1 MITDP
6 KRKRCSIE
14 LCEGYCDD
22 TTISVICDSCSAENR
37 NLRFCPMHV
46 PHVSHSGQLGFIDQ
60 PLAVPPVTLLQA
72 VVDSNSSNTTVPQQD
87 RVVSRVVVSASGQT
101 EKTSS
106 TAILLQSRTER
117 ESSSCRECS
126 TIPLSD
132 PQLQVVAEVETSC
145 SSSSSSGTSELN
157 SVEKKVLRLF
167 EEGFQQSLKTNIS
180 PQLKVLGALNHSCY
194 KEHLGI
200 IVSHFKLS
208 VAIPSVSSLSKT
220 TGREQY
226 LNEVVK
232 AYDGIRKGKNGV

>member
-1 MITDP
+1 
-6 KRKRCSIE
+6 
-14 LCEGYCDD
+14 
-22 TTISVICDSCSAENR
+22 
-37 NLRFCPMHV
+37 MHV

-72 VVDSNSSNTTVPQQD
+72 VVDSNSSNTTVSQQD
-87 RVVSRVVVSASGQT
+87 RVVCRVVSASGHT

-106 TAILLQSRTER
+106 TATLLQSRTEG

-126 TIPLSD
+126 TIPFSD

-232 AYDGIRKGKNGV
+232 AYDEIRKGKNGV